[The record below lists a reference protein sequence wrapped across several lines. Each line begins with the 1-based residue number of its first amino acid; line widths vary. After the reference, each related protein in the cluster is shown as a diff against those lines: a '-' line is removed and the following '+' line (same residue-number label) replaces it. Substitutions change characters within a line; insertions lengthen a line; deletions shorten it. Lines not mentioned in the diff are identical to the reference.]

1 MSDKK
6 KIDPN
11 DLLKRI
17 KGVTGGAAPNHPGNQ
32 ETPPGKK
39 SDGAINVGKV
49 GKDIAE
55 GAAAMKGEAID
66 QVREGY
72 TKGVEAI
79 ETARTAFW
87 TRSWVGRF
95 VAWANRTRKKLW
107 DATSV
112 KKYNGKFA
120 KYAEPAAEDAGAG
133 QKFKH
138 RLGRLGLACARGLR
152 RTGRVALVA
161 ALVATG
167 INLIPESIGGDHVRS
182 FTTEPVYD
190 GARMAAFGIRT
201 DTLYINSYSEINHEK
216 ELFTIKGS
224 TSPTEGNDETARML
238 KVEPRMAHNLWNF
251 VHGKGIFM
259 PDREVTSIIP
269 GGNYPY
275 AVTHYGSRWKLTRLF
290 GLRAYPEVLSI
301 ERLDPAT
308 IPGAKPRV
316 DATQPKATSAFLEA
330 AGKVENKDTQENTAP
345 AQTLAGIRVKPEVG
359 LKIKS

>member
-11 DLLKRI
+11 DLLKRVN
-17 KGVTGGAAPNHPGNQ
+17 GVTGGSTPQHSGNQ
-32 ETPPGKK
+32 ETPPKNTDSG
-39 SDGAINVGKV
+39 SINVGKV
-49 GKDIAE
+49 GKDIAK
-55 GAAAMKGEAID
+55 GAGAMKDEAID

-79 ETARTAFW
+79 GTARTAFW

-95 VAWANRTRKKLW
+95 LGWVNRTRKKLW
-107 DATSV
+107 DATSA

-120 KYAEPAAEDAGAG
+120 KYAEPVAEDAGAG
-133 QKFKH
+133 QKLKH
-138 RLGRLGLACARGLR
+138 KLGRIGLACARGAR
-152 RTGRVALVA
+152 RVGRVALVA

-190 GARMAAFGIRT
+190 GTRMAVFGIHT

-251 VHGKGIFM
+251 AHGKGIFM

-308 IPGAKPRV
+308 VPGAKPRV

-330 AGKVENKDTQENTAP
+330 ASKESQKDTQENTVT
-345 AQTLAGIRVKPEVG
+345 AQALAGIRVKPEVA
-359 LKIKS
+359 KAAM

>member
-17 KGVTGGAAPNHPGNQ
+17 NGVTGGSTPKPAANQ
-32 ETPPGKK
+32 ETPSKK
-39 SDGAINVGKV
+39 TGDNAINVGKV

-55 GAAAMKGEAID
+55 GAGAMKDEAID

-112 KKYNGKFA
+112 KKYNGKYAKFA
-120 KYAEPAAEDAGAG
+120 DPVAEDASAG
-133 QKFKH
+133 DKLKH
-138 RLGRLGLACARGLR
+138 KLGRFGLACARGLR
-152 RTGRVALVA
+152 RTGRVALVT

-190 GARMAAFGIRT
+190 GTRMAVFGIHT
-201 DTLYINSYSEINHEK
+201 DTLYINSYSEIDHEK
-216 ELFTIKGS
+216 ELFTIKGNA
-224 TSPTEGNDETARML
+224 SPTEGNDATARML
-238 KVEPRMAHNLWNF
+238 KVQPRMAHNLWNF
-251 VHGKGIFM
+251 AHGKGIFM

-308 IPGAKPRV
+308 VPGAKPRV
-316 DATQPKATSAFLEA
+316 DATQSKATSAFLDA
-330 AGKVENKDTQENTAP
+330 AVKSEKNDTKENTVT
-345 AQTLAGIRVKPEVG
+345 AQALAGIRVKPEVAKAG
-359 LKIKS
+359 M